1 MSMQLWLGPSSHY
14 NKNVNNMNNKQPS
27 TLRPLAAV
35 LGILACFA
43 STTLYAKLY
52 ANDASQ
58 NPDTPT
64 NKIDA
69 TETPA
74 DPLKEWNIL
83 APPMSLK
90 QVTIATNETTWSSLD
105 ISPDGENMV
114 FDMLGDI
121 FIVNSKGGKARALTQ
136 DFAWNIHPA
145 ISPDGSKIAFIS
157 DRDGLSN
164 VWIMDIDGT
173 NLKQVTTEKQY
184 LIHAPKWSPD
194 SQYIVVT
201 KGIMSSRSIPAGEIW
216 LYHHTGGSGVA
227 IKERENGKVEQQN
240 IADPAFSPS
249 GQYIYYTQDI
259 SPGSQFEY
267 NRDPLKSIFAIIRYD
282 RETGK
287 EERYISG
294 TGGAVVPTPSPDGK
308 YVAFIKRVKNKTV
321 LFLKD
326 IATGLEEPI
335 FFDLE
340 RDMQEGFGTEGYFA
354 YFDWMPN
361 SEAIVFWTGGK
372 FHSLNISSKAL
383 TTLNVEVETTVNYA
397 DALRFK
403 VDVAPAEFAIK
414 AARWAQKSP
423 DGKSVLFQ
431 ALGKLYLH
439 DIKSGKALRLTK
451 QDDHDE
457 YYPRYSNDGKSI
469 VYTTWNDQDLG
480 SIRVVSAR
488 GGNGKVV
495 STAPGHYI
503 EPSFSNDSE
512 MIAYRKI
519 TGGFLLSPKYSND
532 PGLYVLNLDKKT
544 TERVAES
551 GFEPHFGANNKRVYF
566 TENQF
571 NSYRET
577 RFSSVDING
586 QDKQVHLDGGD
597 KVSEYRLSPDGKW
610 IAFVYQFK
618 TYAAPFQTNGKTF
631 SVGPDIKAL
640 PVKQLSAHAGNYM
653 TWRDNSTAVG
663 WSHAATYYERSLN
676 QAFDF
681 IEGADSADMPKPV
694 DTGIN
699 ISFTHT
705 TDNPGR
711 VTAIV
716 GGKLVTMRDAN
727 NQQEIIENSI
737 VLIEGNRIAA
747 VGKHGDIT
755 IPKGALQ
762 IDASGKTVIPGL
774 VDAHAHGSQGTSQ
787 IIPQQ
792 NWAQYS
798 NLSFGVTAIHDP
810 SNNTQEIMAAAE
822 LQRAGLRV
830 APRTYST
837 GTILYGA
844 EALGF
849 KAIINNFEDAYFHV
863 ERLRDIGAISV
874 KSYNQPR
881 RDQRQQVLVAAEK
894 LGMMVVPE
902 GGGKFQQN
910 ISMLVDG
917 HTGLEHNI
925 PIARGY
931 NDLTQ
936 LWKATQFG
944 YTPTFVVAYGGMMG
958 EEYFYDKT
966 EVWKNERL
974 MRYTPSFLVDRRAI
988 RRPSAPENYY
998 NHIEVAKYAKVLR
1011 DEGVRV
1017 MIGAHGQREGLGAH
1031 WEMWIMAQGGFSA
1044 FEAIRGATID
1054 GATHLGMDQDIGSI
1068 EVGKLADMAIIEGDV
1083 LSDIRLSEYVSHTVL
1098 NGRVFESATMNEVG
1112 SKKVRNEFFFEN
1124 NNQLFM
1130 PEHTATMMEE
1140 KAKRFHWV
1148 H

>member
-1 MSMQLWLGPSSHY
+1 MQ
-14 NKNVNNMNNKQPS
+14 
-27 TLRPLAAV
+27 AAD
-35 LGILACFA
+35 
-43 STTLYAKLY
+43 
-52 ANDASQ
+52 DA
-58 NPDTPT
+58 P
-64 NKIDA
+64 
-69 TETPA
+69 TPA
-74 DPLKEWNIL
+74 SETEIKDPLKEWDVL
-83 APPMSLK
+83 APPMDLK
-90 QVTIATNETTWSSLD
+90 QVNISTNETTWSSLD
-105 ISPDGENMV
+105 ISPDGKSMV

-121 FIVNSKGGKARALTQ
+121 FIVNAKGGKASALTQ
-136 DFAWNIHPA
+136 DFAWNIQPA

-164 VWIMDIDGT
+164 VWTMDINGE
-173 NLKQVTTEKQY
+173 NLKQITKEKKY

-240 IADPAFSPS
+240 IADPAFSPD
-249 GQYIYYTQDI
+249 GQYIYYSHDV
-259 SPGSQFEY
+259 SPGSGFSY
-267 NRDPLKSIFAIIRYD
+267 NRDPLKGIFAITRYD
-282 RETGK
+282 RETGQ

-308 YVAFIKRVKNKTV
+308 HVAFIRRVKNKTV
-321 LFLKD
+321 LFIKD
-326 IATGLEEPI
+326 VKTGLEEPL

-340 RDMQEGFGTEGYFA
+340 RDMQEGFGSEGYFA
-354 YFDWMPN
+354 YFDWTPN
-361 SEAIVFWTGGK
+361 AENIVFWTGGK
-372 FHSLNISSKAL
+372 FHSLKIESKEL
-383 TTLNVEVETTVNYA
+383 TTLNVEVETTLSYA

-403 VDVAPAEFAIK
+403 VDVAPDEFDVK
-414 AARWAQKSP
+414 AVRWAQKSP
-423 DGKSVLFQ
+423 NGKSVLFQ

-439 DIKSGKALRLTK
+439 NIKSGKVKRLTK
-451 QDDHDE
+451 QNDHDE
-457 YYPRYSNDGKSI
+457 YYPRYSADGKRI
-469 VYTTWNDQDLG
+469 VYTTWNDQSLG

-488 GGNGKVV
+488 GGKGKVV
-495 STAPGHYI
+495 SVGAGHYI
-503 EPSFSNDSE
+503 EPSFSSDGE
-512 MIAYRKI
+512 LIAYRKI
-519 TGGFLLSPKYSND
+519 TGGYLLNPKYSND
-532 PGLYVLNLDKKT
+532 PGLYVLNLDDKT
-544 TERVAES
+544 TERVSPS
-551 GFEPHFGANNKRVYF
+551 GFEPHFANDNKRVYF
-566 TENQF
+566 TESKF
-571 NSYRET
+571 NPYRET
-577 RFSSVDING
+577 SFSSVNLNG
-586 QDKQVHLDGGD
+586 KDKQVHLNGGD
-597 KVSEYRLSPDGKW
+597 KVSEYRISPNGKW
-610 IAFVYQFK
+610 LAFVHQFK

-631 SVGPDIKAL
+631 NLSPDMTAL

-653 TWRDNSTAVG
+653 TWRDDSATVG

-676 QAFDF
+676 EAFDF
-681 IEGADSADMPKPV
+681 VAGADAENMPEPL

-699 ISFTHT
+699 VSFTHK
-705 TDNPGR
+705 TDNSNKI
-711 VTAIV
+711 TAIV
-716 GGKLVTMRDAN
+716 GGKLVTMRNAN
-727 NQQEIIENSI
+727 NQQEIIEDSVVI
-737 VLIEGNRIAA
+737 IEGNRITA
-747 VGKHGDIT
+747 VGKKGDIN
-755 IPKGALQ
+755 IPEDALE

-774 VDAHAHGSQGTSQ
+774 IDAHAHGSQGNSQ
-787 IIPQQ
+787 IIPDQ
-792 NWAQYS
+792 NWSQYS
-798 NLSFGVTAIHDP
+798 NLAFGVTTIHDP
-810 SNNTQEIMAAAE
+810 SNDTREIMAASE

-844 EALGF
+844 EALGY
-849 KAIINNFEDAYFHV
+849 KAIINNYDDAYFHV

-881 RDQRQQVLVAAEK
+881 RDQRQQILVAADK
-894 LGMMVVPE
+894 LAMMVVPE
-902 GGGKFQQN
+902 GGGKLQQN

-917 HTGLEHNI
+917 HTGLEHSL

-974 MRYTPSFLVDRRAI
+974 MRYTPSFIVDRRAI

-998 NHIEVAKYAKVLR
+998 NHFEVAKYAKVLR

-1017 MIGAHGQREGLGAH
+1017 MIGAHGQREGLASH
-1031 WEMWIMAQGGFSA
+1031 WEMWIMAQGGFTP

-1068 EVGKLADMAIIEGDV
+1068 EVGKLADMVIIDGDV
-1083 LSDIRLSEYVSHTVL
+1083 LSDIRRSEYVSHTVI
-1098 NGRVFESATMNEVG
+1098 NGRVFESATMNQVG
-1112 SKKVRNEFFFEN
+1112 SKKERNLFFFEN

-1140 KAKRFHWV
+1140 KSKRFHWV

>member
-1 MSMQLWLGPSSHY
+1 M
-14 NKNVNNMNNKQPS
+14 NKRQSLNS
-27 TLRPLAAV
+27 LAIA
-35 LGILACFA
+35 LSFGLLSCLA
-43 STTLYAKLY
+43 STTLYASPYTQSPSDEAESEEAVVK
-52 ANDASQ
+52 N
-58 NPDTPT
+58 
-64 NKIDA
+64 
-69 TETPA
+69 
-74 DPLKEWNIL
+74 PLKEWDVL
-83 APPMSLK
+83 SPPMDLK
-90 QVTIATNETTWSSLD
+90 QVNITTNETTWSSLD
-105 ISPDGENMV
+105 ISPDGKNMV

-121 FIVNSKGGKARALTQ
+121 FIVSAKGGKATALTQ

-145 ISPDGSKIAFIS
+145 ISPDGTKVAFVS

-164 VWIMDIDGT
+164 AWIMDINGE
-173 NLKQVTTEKQY
+173 NLKQVTKEKNN

-194 SQYIVVT
+194 SQYLVVT

-216 LYHHTGGSGVA
+216 LYHHTGGTGIA

-240 IADPAFSPS
+240 IADPAFSPD
-249 GQYIYYTQDI
+249 GQYIYYTHDV
-259 SPGSQFEY
+259 SAGSRFEY
-267 NRDPLKSIFAIIRYD
+267 NRDPLKAIFAITRYD

-308 YVAFIKRVKNKTV
+308 HVAFVRRVKNKTV

-326 IATGLEEPI
+326 IATGLEEPL

-340 RDMQEGFGTEGYFA
+340 RDMQAGFGSEGYFA
-354 YFDWMPN
+354 YFDWTPN
-361 SEAIVFWTGGK
+361 SENIVFWTGGK
-372 FHSLNISSKAL
+372 FHSLNVKSKDL
-383 TTLNVEVETTVNYA
+383 TTLNVEVETTLSYA

-403 VDVAPAEFAIK
+403 VDVAPQEFDVK
-414 AARWAQKSP
+414 AVRWAQKSP

-431 ALGKLYLH
+431 ALGKLHLH
-439 DIKSGKALRLTK
+439 NIKSGKVKRLTK
-451 QDDHDE
+451 QDEHDE
-457 YYPRYSNDGKSI
+457 YYPRYSSDGKRI
-469 VYTTWNDQDLG
+469 VYTTWNDQTLG
-480 SIRVVSAR
+480 AIRVVSAR
-488 GGNGKVV
+488 GGKGKVV
-495 STAPGHYI
+495 SISAGHYI
-503 EPSFSNDSE
+503 EPSFSTDGE

-519 TGGFLLSPKYSND
+519 TGGYLLNPKYSND
-532 PGLYVLNLDKKT
+532 PGIYVLKLDEKT
-544 TERVAES
+544 TERLVKS
-551 GFEPHFGANNKRVYF
+551 GFEPHFSGDNKRVYF
-566 TENQF
+566 TENKF
-571 NSYRET
+571 DSYRET
-577 RFSSVDING
+577 RFSSVDLNG
-586 QDKQVHLDGGD
+586 KDKQVHLNGGD
-597 KVSEYRLSPDGKW
+597 KVSEYRLSPNGKW
-610 IAFVYQFK
+610 IAFVHQFK
-618 TYAAPFQTNGKTF
+618 TYVAPFQTNGKTF
-631 SVGPDIKAL
+631 ALAPDMKAL

-653 TWRDNSTAVG
+653 TWRNDNSTVG

-676 QAFDF
+676 EAFDF
-681 IEGADSADMPKPV
+681 IAGANTEDMPEPV

-699 ISFTHT
+699 VSFTQK
-705 TDNPGR
+705 TDNPNT

-727 NQQEIIENSI
+727 NQQEIIEDSVI
-737 VLIEGNRIAA
+737 LIKGNRITA
-747 VGKHGDIT
+747 VGKKGDVS
-755 IPKGALQ
+755 IPEDALQ
-762 IDASGKTVIPGL
+762 IDATGKTVIPGL
-774 VDAHAHGSQGTSQ
+774 IDAHAHGSQGTAQ
-787 IIPQQ
+787 IIPEQ
-792 NWAQYS
+792 NWSQYS
-798 NLSFGVTAIHDP
+798 SVSFGVTTIHDP
-810 SNNTQEIMAAAE
+810 SNNTSEIMAAAE
-822 LQRAGLRV
+822 MQRAGLRV
-830 APRTYST
+830 APRIYST

-849 KAIINNFEDAYFHV
+849 KAIINDYDDAYFHV

-881 RDQRQQVLVAAEK
+881 RDQRQQVLVAADK
-894 LGMMVVPE
+894 LSMMVVPE

-988 RRPSAPENYY
+988 RRPTSPENYY

-1017 MIGAHGQREGLGAH
+1017 MIGAHGQREGLAAH
-1031 WEMWIMAQGGFSA
+1031 WEMWIMAQGGFTP

-1054 GATHLGMDQDIGSI
+1054 GATHLGMDHDIGSI

-1083 LSDIRLSEYVSHTVL
+1083 LSDIRKSEYVSHTVL
-1098 NGRVFESATMNEVG
+1098 NGRVFESATMNQVG
-1112 SKKVRNEFFFEN
+1112 SKKERNLFFFEN

-1130 PEHTATMMEE
+1130 PEHTATRMEE
-1140 KAKRFHWV
+1140 KSERFHWV